1 MAKPS
6 VRYGPGRGGAFRFYY
21 NHRVQ
26 AAMQDLRNAVMDEM
40 TRLGMHQFPRSQPLS
55 LKVWFFLKRPKEE
68 FINRQR
74 VAGRLKPSA
83 LAEAGTIV
91 AVKADIDNLA
101 KFVLDS
107 LKHSIY
113 SDNAQVVE
121 LHMFKLHD
129 SEGLCSGRMAIQCSI
144 LASLQMLIRASS
156 WMCFNQPCTSW
167 PSYISFRVKSFKH
180 SNASP

>member
-1 MAKPS
+1 MAEVIDLTHGEPDPPTTLKMWLDVCPMAKPS

-40 TRLGMHQFPRSQPLS
+40 TRLGMDEYPRNQPLS
-55 LKVWFFLKRPKEE
+55 LKVWFFLKRPKSD

-113 SDNAQVVE
+113 SDDAQVVE
-121 LHMFKLHD
+121 LHMFKLRD
-129 SEGLCSGRMAIQCSI
+129 SEGLCSGRMAIQCSP
-144 LASLQMLIRASS
+144 MDT
-156 WMCFNQPCTSW
+156 TSQQLM
-167 PSYISFRVKSFKH
+167 PDF
-180 SNASP
+180 